1 MYCDKCKLSY
11 PNNIKSCPKCKKN
24 LIRDIELDNTNTMH
38 KRRNKKNNTY
48 KEDNNE
54 RIKKIN
60 RLYLVWM
67 ISISIYCIL
76 ESILSGKIYDYSNK
90 FVRYSPSYISILVAF
105 FMIRR
110 AKSEYTI
117 LKKTLFNNI
126 VFIILMIVFSI
137 ITTLYISK
145 PMMKSFFYGTYLYK
159 EYWVL
164 YIINNLVTIILGSIL
179 LLNKNYNF
187 TYKPKDINEKVFKYP
202 FLIAVIL
209 LLILTIIDIVKFY
222 MK

>member
-76 ESILSGKIYDYSNK
+76 ESILSGKIYDYSDK

-126 VFIILMIVFSI
+126 VF
-137 ITTLYISK
+137 
-145 PMMKSFFYGTYLYK
+145 
-159 EYWVL
+159 
-164 YIINNLVTIILGSIL
+164 GSGAKI
-179 LLNKNYNF
+179 K
-187 TYKPKDINEKVFKYP
+187 
-202 FLIAVIL
+202 
-209 LLILTIIDIVKFY
+209 
-222 MK
+222 